1 MIGTSKMMRNNP
13 QMGHSMNFIRSVAL
27 CLVAGS
33 AALAV
38 SPAAAQTSQVTD
50 SQTLGSW
57 SVRCYKAG
65 PIACD
70 LTQIDVDRTR
80 NALVASV
87 AISYDPKS
95 DSYLGRFL
103 LPLGVSFDQGLGVEI
118 GAFAAQNIK
127 FRVCGRDGCLV
138 VSPLP
143 PQLIQA
149 MSNPGTSKGVMRA
162 TYVDGRKFEIPILL
176 NGFADGLDVL
186 KKKTDEKLASGDKS
200 GKK

>member
-1 MIGTSKMMRNNP
+1 MIGTTMRNIP
-13 QMGHSMNFIRSVAL
+13 QIGHSMKFIRSAAL
-27 CLVAGS
+27 CLATGFAAFAATPAS
-33 AALAV
+33 AQ
-38 SPAAAQTSQVTD
+38 SNQVTD
-50 SQTLGSW
+50 SQTIGSW
-57 SVRCYKAG
+57 SVRCYRAG

-87 AISYDPKS
+87 AVSYDQKS

-103 LPLGVSFDQGLGVEI
+103 LPLGVSFDQGMGVEI
-118 GAFAAQNIK
+118 GTFSAQNIK

-149 MSNPGTSKGVMRA
+149 MQASDASKGVMRA
-162 TYVDGRKFEIPILL
+162 AYVDGRKFEIPILL
-176 NGFADGLDVL
+176 NGFAEGLDVL
-186 KKKTDEKLASGDKS
+186 KKKTAEKLASADKT